1 MASINVEK
9 FAAELKMPTE
19 VLLEQL
25 RSAGVRKESA
35 QDGLTESDKA
45 ALLQALRRAHGGG
58 EEETKKKITIT
69 RKQTSEIKQAD
80 ASGRARTIQVEVRK
94 KRTFVQRDD
103 GASPAAV
110 AAAEAAAA
118 EAQRVAQ
125 EAEAHREHEEQAA
138 REQQATELLAKQQA
152 LALELEREAAA
163 AAEAARRE
171 AEAQVERQ
179 RLSELQAQQAQQV
192 LEERAADGAQAPAG
206 GKAASSDVQVGG
218 AAGGPT
224 TSGAASDVAPVLDA
238 QAQAAADAKS
248 AGAPAAVRARA
259 EAAAQAATN
268 AATEA
273 ARLAQ
278 EEAKVRA
285 DARRRIEAE
294 VASINRM
301 TTVAKRAPA
310 KVEAPAPAV
319 VVAGAVAG
327 ATGEA
332 GEKKTVTLT
341 KPAAKPAAA
350 GAAAGDAKERGKGVK
365 DVKDLKSA
373 NLSSSWQEDAK
384 KKQALK
390 TRGAPGGTTG
400 WRGPRSG
407 GRSGGRGGDRD
418 QRGDVEAAPA
428 EQIVREIHIAETI
441 TVADLAHKMSVKA
454 AEVIKH
460 LMKLGQMVTINQVL
474 DQETA
479 MILVEEMGHKA
490 FAAKL
495 DDPETFLE
503 ESATAAT
510 AVDVVDL
517 PRPPVVTVMGHVD
530 HGKTSLLDSIRRAK
544 VAAGEAGGITQHI
557 GAYHVETP
565 RGVITFLDTPGHEA
579 FTAMR
584 ARGAKATDIVILVV
598 AADDGVMPQTI
609 EAINHAKAAGVP
621 IVVAMNKIDKSEANP
636 ERLKQELVGHEVVP
650 EEYGGDAPFIAVSAK
665 TGQGI
670 DELLENVLLQAEI
683 LELHAPRETPA
694 KGLVIEARLDKG
706 RGPVA
711 TVLVQSGTLRRGDVV
726 LAGSAYG
733 RVRAMLDENGK
744 PIQEAGPSIPVEI
757 QGLAEVP
764 LAGEEVIVLADERK
778 AREIALFRQGKFRDV
793 KLAKQQAAK
802 LENMFDQ
809 LGEGVQTL
817 ALIIKSDV
825 QGSQEALVHAMLK
838 LSTDEVKVQVV
849 HAAVG
854 AITESDVNLALAS
867 KAVILGFNVRADL
880 QARKVAEGQGVD
892 IRYYGVIYD
901 AVDEVKTAMTGL
913 LAPEKRE
920 ETIGL
925 VEIRQVFPVSK
936 VGNIAGC
943 MVLEGIVRRNAR
955 VRLLRS
961 GVVVWTG
968 ELDSLKRFKDDVRE
982 VKEAFECG
990 LMLKNQNDIQVGDQL
1005 EVFEIKEFAR
1015 TL

>member
-138 REQQATELLAKQQA
+138 REQQAAELLAKQHA

-192 LEERAADGAQAPAG
+192 LEERAADGAQTPAG

-218 AAGGPT
+218 VAGGRT

-407 GRSGGRGGDRD
+407 GRAGGRGGDRD